1 MLISEPRREITMALS
16 QIELKRCELA
26 LSAFL
31 ERRRPPPH
39 IRDQVDVGYKITG
52 HSVEIF
58 ETRPD
63 WQDHKKLYDTP
74 VAKATFVRTQ
84 NHWKVFWMKRDL
96 KWHGYE
102 PALEV
107 KTLEA
112 FLNVVDRD
120 DFHCFW
126 G

>member
-1 MLISEPRREITMALS
+1 MALT
-16 QIELKRCELA
+16 ELERKRCERDLA
-26 LSAFL
+26 KFL

-39 IRDQVDVGYKITG
+39 IRPELDIGYRISG
-52 HSVEIF
+52 QSIELLEI
-58 ETRPD
+58 RPD
-63 WQDHKKLYDTP
+63 WQDRKVIREHP
-74 VAKATFVRTQ
+74 VAKATFVRTRSR
-84 NHWKVFWMKRDL
+84 WRVFWMKRDL

-107 KTLEA
+107 HSLEA

-120 DFHCFW
+120 DFGCFF